1 MRQLETVNIKC
12 YLHSVNFLYKRNY
25 KKGIKI
31 KVNVVQNHRGRVHR
45 MDRSGAWRYEQTMKD
60 EKQGFQKGQGT

>member
-1 MRQLETVNIKC
+1 MRQLETMNIKF
-12 YLHSVNFLYKRNY
+12 YLHSINFLYKRNY

-45 MDRSGAWRYEQTMKD
+45 LGRSGGWRYSQTMKD
-60 EKQGFQKGQGT
+60 EKQGVQKGQGT